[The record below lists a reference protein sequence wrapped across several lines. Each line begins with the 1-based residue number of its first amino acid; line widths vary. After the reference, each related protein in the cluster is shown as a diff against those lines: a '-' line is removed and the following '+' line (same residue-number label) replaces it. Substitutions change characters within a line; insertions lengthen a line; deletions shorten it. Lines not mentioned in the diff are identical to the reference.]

1 MNNEL
6 RVTGKLI
13 QINEIQSGVSKAGKE
28 WKKQSFVIET
38 QDQFP
43 KKIAF
48 DLFGDKL
55 SLLDGIGQGQQ
66 LEVSFNLESRE
77 YNGRWFHN
85 VNAWKVQPIQNNQPE
100 TSVDN
105 NQSNDMPPEPG
116 NDLPF

>member
-1 MNNEL
+1 MSNEL
-6 RVTGKLI
+6 QATGKLI

-55 SLLDGIGQGQQ
+55 NLLDGIGPGQQ

-77 YNGRWFHN
+77 YNERWFHN
-85 VNAWKVQPIQNNQPE
+85 VNAWKIQSVQGNAPEISNQA
-100 TSVDN
+100 DN
-105 NQSNDMPPEPG
+105 MPSEP
-116 NDLPF
+116 PF